1 VQEFGRW
8 LAQAGGTAVRILLS
22 PRADASLAQWAKAN
36 PACDLCLM
44 IGPEGGFSAEEED
57 AAIAA
62 GALPLS
68 MGPRVLRTETAG
80 LAALAILAG
89 AWSGE

>member
-1 VQEFGRW
+1 MC
-8 LAQAGGTAVRILLS
+8 LLV
-22 PRADASLAQWAKAN
+22 
-36 PACDLCLM
+36 
-44 IGPEGGFSAEEED
+44 GPEGGFSAEEED

-89 AWSGE
+89 AWGGI